1 MNSNGFF
8 RPTLILC
15 GILLF
20 NKLPKFETLLIQRKE
35 LSITENF
42 IDCSYHMSALF
53 GDTQTIG
60 TDKILVTS
68 ITYYRLT
75 CEFDRA
81 NSLLNSQNKNYLQ
94 FIILIVV
101 TCFPSLQSC
110 FAQTLDA

>member
-1 MNSNGFF
+1 
-8 RPTLILC
+8 
-15 GILLF
+15 
-20 NKLPKFETLLIQRKE
+20 
-35 LSITENF
+35 
-42 IDCSYHMSALF
+42 MSALF

-110 FAQTLDA
+110 FAQTLGDTFPVGRILIRGLHHKRLHGEFGIDS